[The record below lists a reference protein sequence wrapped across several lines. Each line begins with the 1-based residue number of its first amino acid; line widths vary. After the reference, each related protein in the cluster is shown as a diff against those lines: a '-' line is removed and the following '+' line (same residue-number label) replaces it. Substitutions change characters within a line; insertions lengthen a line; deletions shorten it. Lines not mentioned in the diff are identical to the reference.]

1 MLLRIT
7 RPAWAIPFSR
17 PLSAPQEENIQG
29 EDMWRAGVS
38 YHVPAKIRE
47 ARAGAVP
54 ATMPAG
60 RAGPRRDRAGAK
72 STRPRRNDAIF
83 RVHKPFCQAIR
94 THAVNRDAGR
104 AATTLTETIL
114 TDPGHHSMRIA
125 QISPLFEA
133 VPPKLYGGT
142 ERVVY
147 SLTEELVAMGH
158 DVTLFASGDSVTSA
172 TLAPMRDQAIRLDPS
187 VRDWVALYNR
197 MVELIYRRKDEFD
210 VLHFHIDYFP
220 LSLFSRQNVPFLTTI
235 HGRLDVAEFVE
246 VFGTFRDAP
255 FVSISDNQR
264 KPIPHLNWVRTVLH
278 GMPPHILTPQPV
290 KQEYAAFLGRVS
302 PEKGLDRAIHIA
314 GKAGLKLKIAAK
326 VDNADKEYY
335 DTIIK
340 PLIRDNAH
348 VEFIGEINDQQKPAF
363 LSGAHA
369 LIFPI
374 DWPEPFGL
382 VMIEAMACGTPVIAY
397 RSGSVPE
404 VIDDGVSGFIV
415 GDEDEAVRA
424 IGRLGELNRET
435 VRATFDRRWT
445 ARRMAED
452 YVSVYEELAQPKR
465 RLRAVG
471 G

>member
-1 MLLRIT
+1 
-7 RPAWAIPFSR
+7 
-17 PLSAPQEENIQG
+17 
-29 EDMWRAGVS
+29 
-38 YHVPAKIRE
+38 
-47 ARAGAVP
+47 
-54 ATMPAG
+54 
-60 RAGPRRDRAGAK
+60 
-72 STRPRRNDAIF
+72 
-83 RVHKPFCQAIR
+83 
-94 THAVNRDAGR
+94 
-104 AATTLTETIL
+104 
-114 TDPGHHSMRIA
+114 MRIA
-125 QISPLFEA
+125 QISPLYEA

-158 DVTLFASGDSVTSA
+158 DVTLFASGDSITSA
-172 TLAPMRDQAIRLDPS
+172 TLAPMRDEALRLDPT
-187 VRDWVALYNR
+187 VKDPIAVHYR
-197 MVELIYRRKDEFD
+197 MVEMIYRRKDEFD

-220 LSLFSRQNVPFLTTI
+220 LSLFIRQNVPFLTTI
-235 HGRLDVAEFVE
+235 HGRLDVAEFIE

-278 GMPPHILTPQPV
+278 GMPANLLTPQPV
-290 KQEYAAFLGRVS
+290 KQEYVAFLGRIS
-302 PEKGLDRAIHIA
+302 PEKGVDKAIRIA
-314 GKAGLKLKIAAK
+314 SRAGLKLKIAAK

-335 DTIIK
+335 DSQIK
-340 PLIRDNAH
+340 PLIQYNAN

-369 LIFPI
+369 LLFPI

-382 VMIEAMACGTPVIAY
+382 VMIEAMACGTPVIAF

-415 GDEDEAVRA
+415 STEDEAVAATKRLHQLDRA
-424 IGRLGELNRET
+424 T

-452 YVSVYEELAQPKR
+452 YLDVYQELAQPVR
-465 RLRAVG
+465 RLRAVNG
-471 G
+471 